1 MKRDDDR
8 FVENMA
14 LLIAML
20 MALLIGLGVAGSGDL
35 EEAETQARVYTD
47 MVCAGHWPDYE
58 NRKPKC
64 KG

>member
-1 MKRDDDR
+1 MKKDDDR
-8 FVENMA
+8 FTENMA

-20 MALLIGLGVAGSGDL
+20 IALLVGLGVAGNGDL
-35 EEAETQARVYTD
+35 EEAEKQAKVYND

-64 KG
+64 N

>member
-1 MKRDDDR
+1 MKKDDDR
-8 FVENMA
+8 FTENMA

-20 MALLIGLGVAGSGDL
+20 IALLVGLGVAGSGDL
-35 EEAETQARVYTD
+35 EEAETQAKVYND

-64 KG
+64 N